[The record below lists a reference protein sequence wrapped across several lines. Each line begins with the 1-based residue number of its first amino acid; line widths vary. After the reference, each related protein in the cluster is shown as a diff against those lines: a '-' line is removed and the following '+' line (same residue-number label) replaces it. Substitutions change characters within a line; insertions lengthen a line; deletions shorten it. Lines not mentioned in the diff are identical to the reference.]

1 MMKKGVNTKEINKS
15 PSKLE
20 ALMAYLLRFLL
31 VIMVIGIALT
41 AGVALGWFPIQ
52 FGHIQLAIPT
62 FMFTIFIQAFVMFYF
77 IGVSRLVENVWNAL
91 NSQANL
97 DELFDSAPE
106 DLEPY
111 KKKVARFVHESQLSK
126 RQTIPWTML
135 MLILGTIAFLLGGAH
150 DTGLVTKVVHSGVA
164 YGFFAAM
171 MIGFVRQWHYLGK
184 SHILLGDMKSLFGI
198 SRDAM

>member
-1 MMKKGVNTKEINKS
+1 
-15 PSKLE
+15 
-20 ALMAYLLRFLL
+20 MAHLLRFLL
-31 VIMVIGIALT
+31 IIMVLSMLT
-41 AGVALGWFPIQ
+41 VAGVALGWWEIG

-62 FMFTIFIQAFVMFYF
+62 FLFVIFIQAFVMFYF
-77 IGVSRLVENVWNAL
+77 IGVARLVENVWNAL
-91 NSQANL
+91 NSEGNIG
-97 DELFDSAPE
+97 ELFDNPPK

-111 KKKVARFVHESQLSK
+111 KKKVSRYVHESQLSK

-150 DTGLVTKVVHSGVA
+150 DTGLVRKVVHSGVA

-171 MIGFVRQWHYLGK
+171 FIGFYRQWIYLGK
-184 SHILLGDMKSLFGI
+184 SHLLLGEMKSLFGI

>member
-1 MMKKGVNTKEINKS
+1 
-15 PSKLE
+15 
-20 ALMAYLLRFLL
+20 MAHLLRFLL

-41 AGVALGWFPIQ
+41 AGVALGWFDINY
-52 FGHIQLAIPT
+52 GHIHLAIPA

-91 NSQANL
+91 NSEANL
-97 DELFDSAPE
+97 GELFDNPPS

-111 KKKVARFVHESQLSK
+111 KKKVARYVHESTLSK

-135 MLILGTIAFLLGGAH
+135 MLVLGTLAFLLGGAH
-150 DTGLVTKVVHSGVA
+150 DTGVVTKVIHSGVS

-171 MIGFVRQWHYLGK
+171 IIGFARQWFYLGK
-184 SHILLGDMKSLFGI
+184 SHFLLGEMKALFGM